1 MRSHFSLMIDRS
13 ERLLIIRLYGL
24 RPENA
29 KAPDLIDSLAG
40 IDAPWLYN
48 ALFDFRR
55 YEAELS
61 REYLAFLTQKWNLLT
76 HGRDQDRCMALVSR
90 DYDLKRRLSGMHDVM
105 PGRAIEVFE
114 DFDEALDWIKGGP
127 DLWNANRL
135 LLAS

>member
-1 MRSHFSLMIDRS
+1 MIDRS
-13 ERLLIIRLYGL
+13 ERLLIIRLHGL
-24 RPENA
+24 QREDA

-40 IDAPWLYN
+40 IDAPWHYN

-61 REYLAFLTQKWNLLT
+61 REYLAFLTRKWNLLT

-127 DLWNANRL
+127 DLWRGNRL